1 MLKLLVQAAMA
12 AAATGIASYL
22 LFIREPLERLEQ
34 AREAHARLQ
43 REYRALSAYRVN
55 LDAFRAQIPAVKELR
70 KAAQTIL
77 PDFDGLGAG
86 PLDLESSVRA
96 AAKEKQLKPPIE
108 FSTADWSSKEFYY
121 YRPFSV
127 RVSGEFT
134 KVTEFLQLVSTGSPQ
149 LRVLKGASVRPIEG
163 RDEVTLSLEA
173 LAIRH
178 RDYES
183 EAAAEPIKNRRR
195 GRAQ

>member
-1 MLKLLVQAAMA
+1 MLKLLVQAVIA
-12 AAATGIASYL
+12 AAATAIASYF
-22 LFIREPLERLEQ
+22 LFIREPLESLEQ
-34 AREAHARLQ
+34 AGEAHVRLQ
-43 REYRALSAYRVN
+43 REYRALYAYRVN
-55 LDAFRAQIPAVKELR
+55 LDAFRAQIPAMKDLG

-86 PLDLESSVRA
+86 RQDLEDWVRA

-108 FSTADWSSKEFYY
+108 FSAADWSSKEFYY
-121 YRPFSV
+121 YRPFTV

-134 KVTEFLQLVSTGSPQ
+134 RVTEFLQLVSTGSPQ
-149 LRVLKGASVRPIEG
+149 LRVLKSASVRPVEG

-178 RDYES
+178 RDYEP
-183 EAAAEPIKNRRR
+183 AVAEPIKNRRR

>member
-1 MLKLLVQAAMA
+1 MLKLLVQAAIA
-12 AAATGIASYL
+12 AAATGIASYF

-34 AREAHARLQ
+34 AGEAHARLQ
-43 REYRALSAYRVN
+43 REYRALYAYRVN
-55 LDAFRAQIPAVKELR
+55 LDAFRAQIPAMKDLS
-70 KAAQTIL
+70 KAAQQIL

-86 PLDLESSVRA
+86 RQDLENSVRA
-96 AAKEKQLKPPIE
+96 AAKEKQLKPSIE
-108 FSTADWSSKEFYY
+108 FSAADWSSKEFYY

-127 RVSGEFT
+127 RVSGEFSR
-134 KVTEFLQLVSTGSPQ
+134 VTEFLQLVSTGAPQ
-149 LRVLKGASVRPIEG
+149 LRVLKSASVRPVEG